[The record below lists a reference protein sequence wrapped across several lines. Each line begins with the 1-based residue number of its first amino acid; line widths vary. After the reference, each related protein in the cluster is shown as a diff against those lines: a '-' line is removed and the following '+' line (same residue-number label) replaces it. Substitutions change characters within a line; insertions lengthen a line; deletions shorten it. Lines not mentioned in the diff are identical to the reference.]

1 MSFLWNN
8 GLIMKRILFLI
19 NDLGVG
25 GAQKVFLN
33 DAKDLEA
40 EGHVVKLITMF
51 RGRDDDRVSE
61 NCLLLERSFLGMIKG
76 VPKLRALLK
85 EFAPDVVISTLD
97 EANFLLKLTR
107 FTVWGGKMGFFV
119 REANEADKKALK
131 YKIFDIVTSVCS
143 VNIIAVSEAVKRTL
157 VSYLPWKA
165 SQIDVVPNGIV
176 IGSAS
181 TAPGSQKTDPG
192 QITVLNVGSLTKK
205 KNHEFLLR
213 SFALAMREL
222 EQAQNAIR
230 HRVKLVIAGQGDE
243 LPHLEKVAADLD
255 LSNKVIFLGKV
266 APDATGSIYANAD
279 IFALSSSREG
289 FPNVLLEAMVYSLP
303 VVSTNA
309 GASPEIV
316 DNGKTGFI
324 WHKGDQ
330 NSFAQSLVMLILDS
344 DMRKKMGQAGRARLE
359 QLYSQEKHLAKL
371 KEVLGV

>member
-1 MSFLWNN
+1 
-8 GLIMKRILFLI
+8 MKRILFLI

-33 DAKDLEA
+33 DVKDLEA
-40 EGHVVKLITMF
+40 EGYVVKLVTMF
-51 RGRDDDRVSE
+51 RGREDDRVSE

-85 EFAPDVVISTLD
+85 EFGPDVVLSTLD

-107 FTVWGGKMGFFV
+107 LTVWGRKIKFFV

-143 VNIIAVSEAVKRTL
+143 VNIIAVSEAVRRTL
-157 VSYLPWKA
+157 ASYLPWKVN
-165 SQIDVVPNGIV
+165 QINVVPNGII
-176 IGSAS
+176 IGSAN
-181 TAPGSQKTDPG
+181 AAADSQKTDSG
-192 QITVLNVGSLTKK
+192 QITVLNVGSLAKK

-213 SFALAMREL
+213 SFALALREL

-243 LPHLEKVAADLD
+243 LPRLEKVAVDLD

-279 IFALSSSREG
+279 IFTLSSSREG

-303 VVSTNA
+303 IVSTNA